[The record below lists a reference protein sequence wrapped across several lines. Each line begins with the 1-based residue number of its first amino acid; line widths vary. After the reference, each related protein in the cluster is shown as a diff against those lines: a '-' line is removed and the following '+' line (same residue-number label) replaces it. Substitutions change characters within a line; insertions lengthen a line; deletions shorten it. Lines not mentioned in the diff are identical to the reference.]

1 MIFVTVYH
9 FIYLSV
15 AQWMHTRLYL
25 CNLSDRACSTSAQKG
40 YNESTGN
47 PKKKLLAL
55 NSPNWK
61 RQVHSHIKNIFEA
74 VAQLK
79 MCNPHLAEKVSS
91 KFFSYIYQKLRVLK
105 KGLFLSK
112 QLLFGILC
120 TKSLKYNPVY
130 FLQISTYGYESV
142 IKWWNISNFIIW
154 SMKFVDLFKKMV
166 LWSFSVKSVKI
177 HQGNTNFQY
186 QLFIDI
192 WWKK

>member
-1 MIFVTVYH
+1 MDAYSVVSLQFEWQSMFH
-9 FIYLSV
+9 FCAKRV
-15 AQWMHTRLYL
+15 QWKYRE
-25 CNLSDRACSTSAQKG
+25 SQKEAACFEFTKLKKTSAFTYQKHFW
-40 YNESTGN
+40 SCSSV
-47 PKKKLLAL
+47 KL
-55 NSPNWK
+55 
-61 RQVHSHIKNIFEA
+61 
-74 VAQLK
+74 
-79 MCNPHLAEKVSS
+79 CNPHLAEKVTS

-166 LWSFSVKSVKI
+166 LWSSSVKSMKI
-177 HQGNTNFQY
+177 HRENTNFQY